1 MSTDFEAAKLT
12 PLVSVIIPVYKVEAY
27 LAACVDSVINQTYR
41 NLEIILVDDGSPDG
55 CGAMCDA
62 YAEQDERVRVIHKT
76 NGGQSSARNAALEV
90 MTGEWLLFV
99 DSDDWIEPDTLEA
112 LLTRKDE
119 RADIIEFG
127 YSYSFIDR
135 EEPQL
140 YFPDIML
147 CSSREA
153 LSLLVEGKRTM
164 GLMCDKLYRS
174 SVIKNLRFLEGR
186 HYEDTPFVI
195 EALWQ
200 SCCFQYIP
208 KLYYHYRREREGQI
222 THEQLPCRLK
232 HMYLNIESLL
242 DKYANEPTLKLYLST
257 WYITRSKQ
265 EFFIAYF
272 KSPDEQAEFKSYLGS
287 HWMLARSMP
296 FIAQGRVQWLQM
308 KAFQLS
314 PFLYTYLIVH
324 VQPLLRRLL
333 GKPTENVKIG

>member
-1 MSTDFEAAKLT
+1 MSIVTKTTELM
-12 PLVSVIIPVYKVEAY
+12 PLVSVIIPVYNVEKY
-27 LAACVDSVINQTYR
+27 LAECVDSVLNQTHR
-41 NLEIILVDDGSPDG
+41 NIEVILVDDGSSDG
-55 CGAMCDA
+55 SGAMCDA

-127 YSYSFIDR
+127 YSYSFVDR

-147 CSSREA
+147 CTGRDA
-153 LSLLVEGKRTM
+153 LLLLVEGKNTM

-186 HYEDTPFVI
+186 YYEDTPFVI

-200 SCCFQYIP
+200 SCYFQYIP
-208 KLYYHYRREREGQI
+208 ELYYHYRREREGQ
-222 THEQLPCRLK
+222 TTYEQLPCRFK
-232 HMYLNIESLL
+232 HMYLNIEALL
-242 DKYANEPTLKLYLST
+242 DKYADEPMLKLYLST
-257 WYITRSKQ
+257 WYITKSKQ

-296 FIAQGRVQWLQM
+296 FIARGKVQWLRM

-333 GKPTENVKIG
+333 GKSTEDVKIG